1 MNASAVT
8 SRAERA
14 LLWLVRIE
22 AVVLLA
28 AVPAVVLPTPWMAT
42 VHDAV
47 GLGELPRAPIVEYLT
62 RSASWVYASWGFFY
76 AYAAFDVRP
85 YLRLLRYLAVTKG
98 LFGLGM
104 LALDGWVGMPTMW
117 TAVEGPGI
125 FAVALAQYLLAARA
139 LKQGNATG

>member
-1 MNASAVT
+1 VNAPTAT
-8 SRAERA
+8 GRAERA
-14 LLWLVRIE
+14 LLWLVRVE

-28 AVPAVVLPTPWMAT
+28 AVPAVVLPTSWMAT

-76 AYAAFDVRP
+76 AYAGFDVRP
-85 YLRLLRYLAVTKG
+85 YLRLLRYLAVTKA
-98 LFGLGM
+98 LFGLGV
-104 LALDGWVGMPTMW
+104 LALDGWVGMPTVW

-125 FAVALAQYLLAARA
+125 FAVALAQYVLAARA
-139 LKQGNATG
+139 LSQVEASG